1 MHTDTHKDRHRERE
15 GEREGGREGE
25 GTVTSHAATPTPAL
39 VFNYNCKFVQTE
51 KAAAWIVYAGRYPV
65 LSCNVECTLGNV

>member
-1 MHTDTHKDRHRERE
+1 MHTDTHKDRQREK
-15 GEREGGREGE
+15 ERGRGGE

-65 LSCNVECTLGNV
+65 LSCNVVCTL